1 MDMVI
6 RFTYMELQEKL
17 KSVGLKLEEYENAK
31 KIVGRDLNNIEIG
44 ILSTVWSEHCSYKS
58 SKIHLKR
65 LPVEGDQVAQGPG
78 ENAGAVRLGEGW
90 VAVFKMESHNHP
102 SAIAPKQGS
111 ATGVGGIIR
120 DVLSIGAP
128 ASAVL
133 DILMFPQEDFKKTP
147 WYLNGIVDGV
157 GSYGNCVGVPNL
169 GGQTSFYPGYEGNP
183 LVNAMCVGLC
193 KEKDMKKAVAS
204 GVGNSL
210 LLIGAPTGRDGIH
223 GATFASMD
231 LDEDSGDDLPA
242 VQVGDPFRE
251 KLLIE
256 ATSEIL
262 EKCEIVGLQD
272 LGAGGITGS
281 SAEMAGAAGLGV
293 IVHLDKVPQR
303 EKDMRDYDVAL
314 SESQERA
321 LICATP
327 QNVEKIIRIAEK
339 WDLRAAE
346 VGVVTETGKL
356 QMMWDKEIVCDLPI
370 SLIDMELEYDRPQKK
385 PHAKKIDDHVP
396 YIGSKADD
404 IENVL
409 LKMSSNPNISSKK
422 WVWRQ
427 YDSQVQASTIFKQ
440 GNDSGVIKVPDSDLA
455 VGITADAKPMW
466 CSVDPYWGAA
476 HTVVESVCNLA
487 SKGIKALGTTNCLN
501 FGNPEN
507 PAVMY
512 SFSKAVD
519 GITKACLEMDTP
531 ITGGNVSFYNESPD
545 GAVPPTPSIGMVGVA
560 KDVSKILGS
569 EIHTGDKIYV
579 FGNENWGLEGSEFL
593 RYVMESKQTML
604 PELNFKHARSS
615 IKQAIDIRKEVKWMA
630 DVSEGGI
637 FDCIL
642 RMIPKG
648 HGINLFCPEE
658 IHWTSFLF
666 SEEAHRFIV
675 CCDKEIHL
683 ENAVLIGEISEEEI
697 FSIKKE
703 DLFSVDFEI
712 LKNAFENTIEDIAEL

>member
-1 MDMVI
+1 MNL
-6 RFTYMELQEKL
+6 EEKL

-31 KIVGRDLNNIEIG
+31 KIVGRDLNDIEVG

-65 LPVEGDQVAQGPG
+65 LPTTGPQVAQGPG

-102 SAIAPKQGS
+102 SAIAPKQGA

-133 DILMFPQEDFKKTP
+133 DILMFPEPQFKKTP
-147 WYLNGIVDGV
+147 WYLNGVVDGV

-210 LLIGAPTGRDGIH
+210 VLIGAPTGRDGIH

-281 SAEMAGAAGLGV
+281 SAEMADAAGLGV

-303 EKDMRDYDVAL
+303 EKDMRDYDIAL

-321 LICATP
+321 LICAP
-327 QNVEKIIRIAEK
+327 ASSIREIIKIAEK

-346 VGVVTETGKL
+346 VGVVTDTKNL
-356 QMMWDKEIVCDLPI
+356 QMMWNSEIVCDLPI
-370 SLIDMELEYDRPQKK
+370 SLIGMELEYDRPQKK
-385 PHAKKIDDHVP
+385 PAPNPPLPDLK
-396 YIGSKADD
+396 
-404 IENVL
+404 IENPDDYIAGHFEQ
-409 LKMSSNPNISSKK
+409 MASNPNIASKK

-427 YDSQVQASTIFKQ
+427 YDSQVQAATVFNQ
-440 GNDSGVIKVPDSDLA
+440 GNDSGVISIPGSNLG
-455 VGITADAKPMW
+455 VGMTADVKPMW
-466 CSVDPYWGAA
+466 CKSDPYWGAA
-476 HTVVESVCNLA
+476 HTIVESVCNLA
-487 SKGIKALGTTNCLN
+487 SKGVEALGTTNCLN

-507 PAVMY
+507 PEVMY
-512 SFSKAVD
+512 SFSRAID
-519 GITKACLEMDTP
+519 GIRKACIEMNTP

-545 GAVPPTPSIGMVGVA
+545 GAVPPTPSIGMVGVV
-560 KDVSKILGS
+560 KNVNEILGGKLK
-569 EIHTGDKIYV
+569 TGDKVYV
-579 FGNENWGLEGSEFL
+579 FGNDDWGLNSSEYE
-593 RYVMESKQTML
+593 RAVYHDAYNGIEL
-604 PELNFKHARSS
+604 PELNFENARKS
-615 IKQAIDIRKEVKWMA
+615 IKKAIKFRKDVKWMS
-630 DVSEGGI
+630 DISEGGI
-637 FDCIL
+637 FDSVL
-642 RMIPKG
+642 RMVPKG
-648 HGINLFCPEE
+648 NGINFLIPDGLR
-658 IHWTSFLF
+658 WDSFFF
-666 SEEAHRFIV
+666 SETPHRFIF
-675 CCDKEIHL
+675 CADSEFDTEEAI
-683 ENAVLIGEISEEEI
+683 LIGEISEKEVFSFTGEGVSSEKVNFSMEFKWIRNLFEKSIEEI
-697 FSIKKE
+697 A
-703 DLFSVDFEI
+703 DL
-712 LKNAFENTIEDIAEL
+712 

>member
-1 MDMVI
+1 MNL
-6 RFTYMELQEKL
+6 EEKL

-31 KIVGRDLNNIEIG
+31 KIVGRDLNDIEVG

-65 LPVEGDQVAQGPG
+65 LPTTGTQVAQGPG
-78 ENAGAVRLGEGW
+78 ENAGAVRIGEGW

-120 DVLSIGAP
+120 DVLSMGAP

-133 DILMFPQEDFKKTP
+133 DILMFPEPNFKKTP
-147 WYLNGIVDGV
+147 WYLNGVVDGV

-193 KEKDMKKAVAS
+193 KENDMQKAVAS

-210 LLIGAPTGRDGIH
+210 ILIGAPTGRDGIH

-281 SAEMAGAAGLGV
+281 SAEMADAAGLGV

-321 LICATP
+321 LICAP
-327 QNVEKIIRIAEK
+327 SSSIEKIIKIAEK

-346 VGVVTETGKL
+346 VGIVTDTKNL
-356 QMMWDKEIVCDLPI
+356 QMMWNSEIVCDLPI
-370 SLIDMELEYDRPQKK
+370 SLIGMELEYDRPQKK
-385 PHAKKIDDHVP
+385 PSRTSFPLDLDVENPDK
-396 YIGSKADD
+396 YIVGHLEQMA
-404 IENVL
+404 
-409 LKMSSNPNISSKK
+409 SNPNVASKK

-427 YDSQVQASTIFKQ
+427 YDSQVQAATVFNQ
-440 GNDSGVIKVPDSDLA
+440 GNDSGVISIPGSNLG
-455 VGITADAKPMW
+455 VGMTADVKPMW
-466 CSVDPYWGAA
+466 CKSDPYWGAA
-476 HTVVESVCNLA
+476 HTIVESVCNLA
-487 SKGIKALGTTNCLN
+487 SKGVKALGTTNCLN

-507 PAVMY
+507 PEVMY
-512 SFSKAVD
+512 SFSRAID
-519 GITKACLEMDTP
+519 GIKKACIEMNTP

-545 GAVPPTPSIGMVGVA
+545 GAVPPTPSIGMVGVV
-560 KDVSKILGS
+560 KKINEILGGK
-569 EIHTGDKIYV
+569 IQPGDKVYV
-579 FGNENWGLEGSEFL
+579 FGNNDWGLNSSEYE
-593 RYVMESKQTML
+593 RVVYGDSYNGVEL
-604 PELNFKHARSS
+604 PELNFENARKS
-615 IKQAIDIRKEVKWMA
+615 IENAIKVRKDVKWMS

-642 RMIPKG
+642 RMVPKG
-648 HGINLFCPEE
+648 NGINLSIPDE
-658 IHWTSFLF
+658 ICWGNFLF
-666 SEEAHRFIV
+666 SEAPHRFIF
-675 CCDKEIHL
+675 CTDSEFDL
-683 ENAVLIGEISEEEI
+683 EEATLVGEISQEKVFSFTGAGFSSQKLSFSTDFRVIRDLFDKSIEEI
-697 FSIKKE
+697 AN
-703 DLFSVDFEI
+703 L
-712 LKNAFENTIEDIAEL
+712 

>member
-1 MDMVI
+1 M
-6 RFTYMELQEKL
+6 
-17 KSVGLKLEEYENAK
+17 
-31 KIVGRDLNNIEIG
+31 
-44 ILSTVWSEHCSYKS
+44 
-58 SKIHLKR
+58 
-65 LPVEGDQVAQGPG
+65 
-78 ENAGAVRLGEGW
+78 
-90 VAVFKMESHNHP
+90 
-102 SAIAPKQGS
+102 
-111 ATGVGGIIR
+111 
-120 DVLSIGAP
+120 
-128 ASAVL
+128 
-133 DILMFPQEDFKKTP
+133 
-147 WYLNGIVDGV
+147 
-157 GSYGNCVGVPNL
+157 
-169 GGQTSFYPGYEGNP
+169 
-183 LVNAMCVGLC
+183 
-193 KEKDMKKAVAS
+193 
-204 GVGNSL
+204 
-210 LLIGAPTGRDGIH
+210 
-223 GATFASMD
+223 
-231 LDEDSGDDLPA
+231 
-242 VQVGDPFRE
+242 
-251 KLLIE
+251 
-256 ATSEIL
+256 
-262 EKCEIVGLQD
+262 QD

-569 EIHTGDKIYV
+569 EIHAGDKIYV

>member
-1 MDMVI
+1 MNL
-6 RFTYMELQEKL
+6 EEKL

-31 KIVGRDLNNIEIG
+31 KIVGRDLNDIEVG

-65 LPVEGDQVAQGPG
+65 LPTTGPQVAQGPG

-102 SAIAPKQGS
+102 SAIAPKQGA

-133 DILMFPQEDFKKTP
+133 DILMFPEPQFKKTP
-147 WYLNGIVDGV
+147 WYLNGVVDGV

-210 LLIGAPTGRDGIH
+210 VLIGAPTGRDGIH

-281 SAEMAGAAGLGV
+281 SAEMADAAGLGV

-303 EKDMRDYDVAL
+303 EKDMRDYDIAL

-321 LICATP
+321 LICAP
-327 QNVEKIIRIAEK
+327 ASSIREIIKIAEK

-346 VGVVTETGKL
+346 VGVVTDTKNL
-356 QMMWDKEIVCDLPI
+356 QMMWNSEIVCDLPI
-370 SLIDMELEYDRPQKK
+370 SLIGMELEYDRPQKK
-385 PHAKKIDDHVP
+385 PAPNPPLPDLE
-396 YIGSKADD
+396 
-404 IENVL
+404 IENPDDYIAGHFEQ
-409 LKMSSNPNISSKK
+409 MASNPNIASKK

-427 YDSQVQASTIFKQ
+427 YDSQVQAATVFNQ
-440 GNDSGVIKVPDSDLA
+440 GNDSGVISIPGSNLG
-455 VGITADAKPMW
+455 VGMTADVKPMW
-466 CSVDPYWGAA
+466 CKSDPYWGAA
-476 HTVVESVCNLA
+476 HTIVESVCNLA
-487 SKGIKALGTTNCLN
+487 SKGVEALGTTNCLN

-507 PAVMY
+507 PEVMY
-512 SFSKAVD
+512 SFSRAID
-519 GITKACLEMDTP
+519 GIRKACIEMNTP

-545 GAVPPTPSIGMVGVA
+545 GAVPPTPSIGMVGVV
-560 KDVSKILGS
+560 KNVNEILGGKLK
-569 EIHTGDKIYV
+569 TGDKVYV
-579 FGNENWGLEGSEFL
+579 FGNDDWGLNSSEYE
-593 RYVMESKQTML
+593 RAVYHDAYNGIEL
-604 PELNFKHARSS
+604 PELNFENARKS
-615 IKQAIDIRKEVKWMA
+615 IKKAIKFRKDVKWMS

-637 FDCIL
+637 FDSVL
-642 RMIPKG
+642 RMVPKG
-648 HGINLFCPEE
+648 NGINFLIPDGLR
-658 IHWTSFLF
+658 WDSFFF
-666 SEEAHRFIV
+666 SETPHRFIF
-675 CCDKEIHL
+675 CADSEFDTEEAI
-683 ENAVLIGEISEEEI
+683 LIGEISEKEVFSFTGEGVSSEKVNFSMEFKWIRNLFEKSIEEI
-697 FSIKKE
+697 A
-703 DLFSVDFEI
+703 DL
-712 LKNAFENTIEDIAEL
+712 

>member
-1 MDMVI
+1 MNL
-6 RFTYMELQEKL
+6 EEKL

-31 KIVGRDLNNIEIG
+31 KIVGRDLNDIEVG

-65 LPVEGDQVAQGPG
+65 LPTTGSQVAQGPG
-78 ENAGAVRLGEGW
+78 ENAGAVRIGEGW

-120 DVLSIGAP
+120 DVLSMGAP

-133 DILMFPQEDFKKTP
+133 DILMFPEPNFKKTP
-147 WYLNGIVDGV
+147 WYLNGVVDGV

-193 KEKDMKKAVAS
+193 KENDMQKAVAS

-210 LLIGAPTGRDGIH
+210 ILIGAPTGRDGIH

-281 SAEMAGAAGLGV
+281 SAEMADAAGLGV

-321 LICATP
+321 LICAP
-327 QNVEKIIRIAEK
+327 SSSIEKIIKIAEK

-346 VGVVTETGKL
+346 VGIVTDTKNL
-356 QMMWDKEIVCDLPI
+356 QMMWNSEIVCDLPI
-370 SLIDMELEYDRPQKK
+370 SLIGMELEYDRPQKK
-385 PHAKKIDDHVP
+385 PSSVP
-396 YIGSKADD
+396 LPLDLDVENPDKYIAGHLEQMA
-404 IENVL
+404 
-409 LKMSSNPNISSKK
+409 SNPNVASKK

-427 YDSQVQASTIFKQ
+427 YDSQVQAATVFNQ
-440 GNDSGVIKVPDSDLA
+440 GNDSGVISIPGSNLG
-455 VGITADAKPMW
+455 VGMTADVKPMW
-466 CSVDPYWGAA
+466 CKSDPYWGAA
-476 HTVVESVCNLA
+476 HTIVESVCNLA
-487 SKGIKALGTTNCLN
+487 SKGVRALGTTNCLN

-507 PAVMY
+507 PEVMY
-512 SFSKAVD
+512 SFSRAID
-519 GITKACLEMDTP
+519 GIKKACIEMNTP

-545 GAVPPTPSIGMVGVA
+545 GAVPPTPSIGMVGVV
-560 KDVSKILGS
+560 KNVNEILG
-569 EIHTGDKIYV
+569 EKIQPGDKVYV
-579 FGNENWGLEGSEFL
+579 FGNDDWGLNSSEYERVVYGD
-593 RYVMESKQTML
+593 RYSGVEL
-604 PELNFKHARSS
+604 PELNFENARKS
-615 IKQAIDIRKEVKWMA
+615 IEKAIKIRKDVKWMS
-630 DVSEGGI
+630 DISEGGI

-642 RMIPKG
+642 RMVPKG
-648 HGINLFCPEE
+648 NGVNLSIPDGVC
-658 IHWTSFLF
+658 WGNFLF
-666 SEEAHRFIV
+666 SEAPHRFV
-675 CCDKEIHL
+675 FCTDSEFDL
-683 ENAVLIGEISEEEI
+683 EEVTLIGEVSQKEV
-697 FSIKKE
+697 FSFSGAGFSSQKLNFSTEFSSIR
-703 DLFSVDFEI
+703 DLFDKS
-712 LKNAFENTIEDIAEL
+712 IEGIADL